1 MNNVTDLVHLI
12 QDVLELP
19 IAEQDINT
27 PFDQLGGWDS
37 LGLLRLIT
45 SIEIR
50 TGKKVSVLSMLQARN
65 IQDIYE
71 SIQ

>member
-1 MNNVTDLVHLI
+1 MNNVTDLVYLI

-19 IAEQDINT
+19 IVEQDINT
-27 PFDQLGGWDS
+27 PFDELGGWDS

-50 TGKKVSVLSMLQARN
+50 TGKKVSVLSMLQART
-65 IQDIYE
+65 IRDIYE

>member
-1 MNNVTDLVHLI
+1 MNNVTDLVYLI

-65 IQDIYE
+65 IKDIYE

>member
-1 MNNVTDLVHLI
+1 VNNVTDLVYLI

-65 IQDIYE
+65 IKDIYE